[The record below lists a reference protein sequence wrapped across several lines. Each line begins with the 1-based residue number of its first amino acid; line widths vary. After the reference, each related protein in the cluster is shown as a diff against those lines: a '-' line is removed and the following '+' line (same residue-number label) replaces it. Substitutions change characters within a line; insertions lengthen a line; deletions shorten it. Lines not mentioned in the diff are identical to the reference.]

1 MTEPTPVGRPVLPEL
16 PVWQRVRRFAVPPV
30 MIEACAAARA
40 DGDWRA
46 GCAAGRIDVEVDLAE
61 VRRNHGARQAELI
74 EADLVALAPD
84 LLRWHLPRTLGG
96 RTSLATGKRW
106 LLSTREGRIGDDDA
120 ILVVRV
126 PWTVDGSQRLRLE
139 VHSARTPQPDWPD
152 LSPVFWSV
160 DHVGGL
166 RAAYGGTPERLPG
179 FEVDGSVRP
188 FEAYPMRV
196 EPADLATRA
205 EVFDRLIAAG
215 DPVAA
220 WAAADVDLDL
230 TPPRG
235 DRPAFDSMTT
245 GLAIPAGFGVEMQR
259 LHDRYGVEQTLIRD
273 GWWMI
278 AEVHRRDSSGVAA
291 RLVSSRREPDNTIEL
306 AGPIHTRPVD
316 LDLVRHGLLTPAE
329 VHPLVRAVLFPGA
342 GVGPLRD
349 DVDVVREV
357 SVRCRGEW
365 HTVRHGDGRLDALS
379 HPPEEVRREQLLGGL
394 GGQVAGCLTA
404 VAAWRGSAGRLPR
417 PLRELRREVLLR
429 IQHGGSAAL
438 AALLDAG
445 LDPRMGDGRGG
456 TLLHHARSLDDPTL
470 VHRLLDGGVPIGAQ
484 DRLGRTALHVA
495 VSAGGTPELVRTL
508 LTAGADPHLPDVR
521 EYSAADMADYK
532 SFMYNADEDFYDDHR
547 GIPEILQ
554 LIEEWIDRSQPAPS
568 C

>member
-1 MTEPTPVGRPVLPEL
+1 MSQPVLPEL
-16 PVWQRVRRFAVPPV
+16 SIWQRVRRFAVPPV

-84 LLRWHLPRTLGG
+84 LLRWHLPRILGG
-96 RTSLATGKRW
+96 RTSLATHQEW
-106 LLSTREGRIGDDDA
+106 LLSTREGRLGEDDV
-120 ILVVRV
+120 ILVVSV
-126 PWTVDGSQRLRLE
+126 PRTVDGSQRLQLKVRPALT
-139 VHSARTPQPDWPD
+139 VGPDRRD
-152 LSPVFWSV
+152 LPPTFWSA

-220 WAAADVDLDL
+220 WAAAGVDLDP
-230 TPPRG
+230 T
-235 DRPAFDSMTT
+235 RPQGYRPDPESMTT
-245 GLAIPAGFGVEMQR
+245 GLTVPIGLGVEMQR
-259 LHDRYGVEQTLIRD
+259 LHDRYGVDRVAVRKR
-273 GWWMI
+273 WRSI
-278 AEVHRRDSSGVAA
+278 AEVGRRESHGVAA
-291 RLVSSRREPDNTIEL
+291 RLIGSGVEHSDLRSL
-306 AGPIHTRPVD
+306 ADPVHTRPVD

-342 GVGPLRD
+342 GAGPLRD
-349 DVDVVREV
+349 DIDVVREV

-470 VHRLLDGGVPIGAQ
+470 VHRLLDSG
-484 DRLGRTALHVA
+484 
-495 VSAGGTPELVRTL
+495 EL
-508 LTAGADPHLPDVR
+508 ADHKA
-521 EYSAADMADYK
+521 E
-532 SFMYNADEDFYDDHR
+532 MYDDEDEDDENDHDHR
-547 GIPEILQ
+547 GPLEIRQ
-554 LIEEWIDRSQPAPS
+554 VVEEWINR
-568 C
+568 